1 MVVFGDASWA
11 SNKSINTNYFAD
23 NCSLFIT
30 SISWLR
36 DRADLGAKPKGQ
48 ERKDYKFNVAEDAVT
63 RLKFLPLAM
72 MLLSVIG
79 LGGAIWIVRRR

>member
-1 MVVFGDASWA
+1 MAPVVVCVIGA
-11 SNKSINTNYFAD
+11 NKAV
-23 NCSLFIT
+23 FIQ
-30 SISWLR
+30 SV
-36 DRADLGAKPKGQ
+36 G
-48 ERKDYKFNVAEDAVT
+48 VAEDAVT